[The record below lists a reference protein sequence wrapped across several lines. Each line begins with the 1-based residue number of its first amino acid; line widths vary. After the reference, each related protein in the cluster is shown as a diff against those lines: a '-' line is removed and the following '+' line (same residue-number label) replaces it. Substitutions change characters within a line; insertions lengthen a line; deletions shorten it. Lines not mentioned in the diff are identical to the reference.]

1 MVKALMVVLLVVI
14 MAPLLGG
21 LLTGI
26 DRVLTARMQG
36 RVGPP
41 VLQPFYDVLK
51 LLGKEA
57 LAANRRQVAW
67 ALGYL
72 VLIIA
77 SLALFCLGGDLLIIV
92 FTMAFAAGSFV
103 LGGFSVRSPYSHIGS
118 QRELLQML
126 AYEPVLILLALGVYL
141 QTGSFMVKDLF
152 HQSQPLL
159 ASMPLVFI
167 ALLIVLTIK
176 IRKSPFDLATSHH
189 GHQELVKGIT
199 TEYSGPYLALIEVTH
214 WYELVLLLGLAAMF
228 WTHPLGAGILLA
240 LAAFFI
246 EMVIDNICARLTWNW
261 MIKFTWT
268 GGIILCLINLGVI
281 WVLRAGGV

>member
-1 MVKALMVVLLVVI
+1 MVKTLAITLLVVLL
-14 MAPLLGG
+14 APLLGG
-21 LLTGI
+21 LLSGI

-41 VLQPFYDVLK
+41 VLQPFYDVFK
-51 LLGKEA
+51 LLGKEP

-72 VLIIA
+72 VLIMA
-77 SLALFCLGGDLLIIV
+77 SLVLLGLGGDLLIIV

-141 QTGSFMVKDLF
+141 QTGSFMVKDLV
-152 HQSQPLL
+152 HQAQPLL
-159 ASMPLVFI
+159 ASLPLVFI

-214 WYELVLLLGLAAMF
+214 WYELVLVLGLAALF
-228 WTHPLGAGILLA
+228 WTQPLWAGILLA
-240 LAAFFI
+240 LIAFLI
-246 EMVIDNICARLTWNW
+246 ELVVDNICARLTWNF

-268 GGIILCLINLGVI
+268 SGLILCLINLGFI